1 MDNKDV
7 SLEINTSMS
16 SEYAQIKEVI
26 DNREKLL
33 IEKEKEELIL
43 IQEAKAV
50 MNKVKHG
57 EYTNI
62 IQSKTSN
69 KPLEEFKKEVNDI
82 EFFG

>member
-1 MDNKDV
+1 
-7 SLEINTSMS
+7 
-16 SEYAQIKEVI
+16 
-26 DNREKLL
+26 
-33 IEKEKEELIL
+33 
-43 IQEAKAV
+43 

-82 EFFG
+82 EFFGWKLTHYFENFWPTCKLKTYTLLL